1 MNDFFTFLQEN
12 KETLAQLV
20 LEHVGLTLL
29 SLFLACIIAIPL
41 GVLIARRPK
50 AAGLT
55 LGAAGILQT
64 IPSIAL
70 LGSLIPILG
79 IGVKPAIFALL
90 IYAILP
96 ILRNTYTGITGV
108 DGSITE
114 AARGMGMTTVQ
125 VLQKVEL
132 PLALPVVL
140 AGIRT
145 AAVINVGVATLA
157 AYIGAGG
164 LGDFIFKGIAL
175 NNGEMILAGALPAAL
190 LAIVFDQLLAFLPKV
205 PAKLSIGLL
214 LFLALLTL
222 AIYAWPSAGSR
233 TANTNSM
240 TTFSAGFDPEFADRA
255 DGMPSVLEK
264 YPGLELDYSILNAGL
279 LYEAVANE
287 EVDLISGYSTDGRV
301 QAFNLQVLEDD
312 RYAFP
317 PYQCGIV
324 MNEKRARSLPLL
336 LACLKQLSGQINDS
350 TMTALNYAVDHLK
363 EDPRQVAIRFLEEG
377 DFLRLQ
383 PMPIKDIAPIRIGSK
398 LFTEQYIL
406 AEMFR
411 ILIENQTGIP
421 VELKTGLGGTQ
432 ICYEALRAGEID
444 LYPEYSG
451 TGFQVLLEPPAEIR
465 ASIFT
470 NADEVYSYV
479 SDQCQKLHGVRWLAP
494 LGFNNTYALMT
505 RQKLAKQNGWQ
516 KISDLVK

>member
-1 MNDFFTFLQEN
+1 MNDFFTFLGNN
-12 KETLAQLV
+12 KETLVQLV
-20 LEHVGLTLL
+20 LEHIGLTLL
-29 SLFLACIIAIPL
+29 SLLLACIIAIPL
-41 GVLIARRPK
+41 GVFIARKPK

-108 DGSITE
+108 DKSITE
-114 AARGMGMTTVQ
+114 AAQGMGMTPVQ

-175 NNGEMILAGALPAAL
+175 NNGDMILAGALPAAL
-190 LAIVFDQLLAFLPKV
+190 LAIIFDQLLAFLPKV
-205 PAKLSIGLL
+205 STKIALGSLL
-214 LFLALLTL
+214 LLAFLTL
-222 AIYAWPSAGSR
+222 VIFAWPSTNKS
-233 TANTNSM
+233 TAATDA

-255 DGMPSVLEK
+255 DGMPSIIEK

-279 LYEAVANE
+279 LYEAVANK

-301 QAFNLQVLEDD
+301 KAYDLKVLEDD
-312 RYAFP
+312 RHAFP

-324 MNEKRARSLPLL
+324 MNEARARALPLVV
-336 LACLKQLSGQINDS
+336 ACLKNLTGQIDDS

-363 EDPRQVAIRFLEEG
+363 KDPKQVATQFLKKG
-377 DFLRLQ
+377 NFLRSQ
-383 PMPIKDIAPIRIGSK
+383 PIPIKDIAPVRIGSK

-406 AEMFR
+406 AEILQ

-451 TGFQVLLEPPAEIR
+451 TGFQVLLEPPADLR
-465 ASIFT
+465 AAIFT
-470 NADEVYSYV
+470 DANKVYNYV
-479 SDQCQKLHGVRWLAP
+479 RKQCLSLHGVRWLEP

-505 RQKLAKQNGWQ
+505 HQTLAEHNGWQ
-516 KISDLVK
+516 KISDLLK